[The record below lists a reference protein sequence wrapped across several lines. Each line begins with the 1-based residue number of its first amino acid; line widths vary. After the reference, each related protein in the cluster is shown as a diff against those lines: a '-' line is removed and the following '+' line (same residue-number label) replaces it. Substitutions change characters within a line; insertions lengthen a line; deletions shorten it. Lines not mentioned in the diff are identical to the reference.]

1 MTGKGTRGRSRHEIC
16 VNGLGSIGRG
26 HGGPIF
32 IDAPDGQ
39 PHPHP
44 GRTERVTKVRDDQQP
59 VKAHSVADHDRFS
72 ILAVDDDDDLR
83 GVIARRFL
91 RRGHDIEQTASP
103 VEALRRAEQKHFDVA
118 ILDIALPEM
127 DGVQLLERLR
137 QVDPETQVIMLTA
150 QGTVE
155 TAIRAMKLG
164 AYDYLIKPCELAELE
179 LQAERAYEKA
189 RLARENRTLKAVL
202 RRTEPPG
209 EIIGTTPVIRRV
221 LSLIDKV
228 APTDSSVLI
237 QGESGTG
244 KELVARALHRGSPR
258 ADKPMVVINCAAL
271 QESLLENE
279 LFGHEKGAFTS
290 AVTAKPGLF
299 ELADG
304 GTLFIDEIG
313 EMAPPLQAKL
323 LRALEDRRIRRV
335 GSTREIR
342 TDVRFLAATNKD
354 LAQEVAAS
362 RFRDDLYYRLNV
374 ITITT
379 PPLRERIED
388 IPLLVRHFLTLDPRR
403 PAAHRAGGPG
413 APRAPPLARQRPR
426 AGQRDRAGQDPRR
439 GAEHRGGRSAGRAPP
454 AAPLRAAVP
463 GRPPGVVKRDEP
475 GGPGAPAHPPGDGGG
490 RGEQG
495 PGGPSPGHQ
504 PPPAVPPPG
513 KARARRPRDGL
524 STPLRPEDNRGA
536 HASRSCREWGG
547 IGPSHSREQ
556 AEPSSHWEQVPR
568 SGGWGQSPRAGT
580 SAGAETTYTG
590 PSAGRAM

>member
-1 MTGKGTRGRSRHEIC
+1 M
-16 VNGLGSIGRG
+16 
-26 HGGPIF
+26 
-32 IDAPDGQ
+32 
-39 PHPHP
+39 
-44 GRTERVTKVRDDQQP
+44 
-59 VKAHSVADHDRFS
+59 ADHDRFS

-91 RRGHDIEQTASP
+91 RRGHNIEQTASP
-103 VEALRRAEQKHFDVA
+103 VEAIRRAERKHFDVA
-118 ILDIALPEM
+118 ILDIVLPEM

-137 QVDPETQVIMLTA
+137 QVDPDMQVIMLTA

-179 LQAERAYEKA
+179 LQAERAHEKA

-202 RRTEPPG
+202 RRSEPLG
-209 EIIGTTPVIRRV
+209 EIVGATPVIRRV
-221 LSLIDKV
+221 LCLIAKV

-258 ADKPMVVINCAAL
+258 ADQPMVVINCAAL
-271 QESLLENE
+271 HESLLESE

-323 LRALEDRRIRRV
+323 LRALEDKRIRRV
-335 GSTREIR
+335 GSTREIQ
-342 TDVRFLAATNKD
+342 TNIRFVAATNKN

-374 ITITT
+374 ITITM

-388 IPLLVRHFLTLDPRR
+388 IPLLVQHFLNLNSCGPRHIEPEALER
-403 PAAHRAGGPG
+403 FVHHRWPGNVRELANVIERAKILAEGPSITADDLPEELRWPCPSEMSLEAVDRQQILRAMEAAGGNKVQ
-413 APRAPPLARQRPR
+413 AARAL
-426 AGQRDRAGQDPRR
+426 GISRR
-439 GAEHRGGRSAGRAPP
+439 RLYRLLEKHG
-454 AAPLRAAVP
+454 L
-463 GRPPGVVKRDEP
+463 
-475 GGPGAPAHPPGDGGG
+475 GGPATA
-490 RGEQG
+490 
-495 PGGPSPGHQ
+495 
-504 PPPAVPPPG
+504 
-513 KARARRPRDGL
+513 
-524 STPLRPEDNRGA
+524 
-536 HASRSCREWGG
+536 
-547 IGPSHSREQ
+547 
-556 AEPSSHWEQVPR
+556 
-568 SGGWGQSPRAGT
+568 
-580 SAGAETTYTG
+580 
-590 PSAGRAM
+590 

>member
-1 MTGKGTRGRSRHEIC
+1 MAAALPAVSASTVIELREELIRFVTVESSKRDRLAARDDRGAGILLRKLKLE
-16 VNGLGSIGRG
+16 
-26 HGGPIF
+26 
-32 IDAPDGQ
+32 DGQ
-39 PHPHP
+39 SKS
-44 GRTERVTKVRDDQQP
+44 GFTAVLSLAISQQHYI
-59 VKAHSVADHDRFS
+59 AHS
-72 ILAVDDDDDLR
+72 
-83 GVIARRFL
+83 
-91 RRGHDIEQTASP
+91 
-103 VEALRRAEQKHFDVA
+103 A
-118 ILDIALPEM
+118 ILNSTSKVYSTLTLPHHNPYRSHKPSF
-127 DGVQLLERLR
+127 LTSLR
-137 QVDPETQVIMLTA
+137 
-150 QGTVE
+150 
-155 TAIRAMKLG
+155 
-164 AYDYLIKPCELAELE
+164 YLIKPCELAQLE

-189 RLARENRTLKAVL
+189 RLARENQTLKAVL

-221 LSLIDKV
+221 LCLIDKV

-290 AVTAKPGLF
+290 AVTAKQGLF

-374 ITITT
+374 ITIAT

-388 IPLLVRHFLTLDPRR
+388 IPLLVRHFLTLDPCGPRHIEPEALELLVHHRWPGNVRELANVIERAKILAEGPSIAVGDLPDELRR
-403 PAAHRAGGPG
+403 P
-413 APRAPPLARQRPR
+413 PLSELPCPA
-426 AGQRDRAGQDPRR
+426 
-439 GAEHRGGRSAGRAPP
+439 APP
-454 AAPLRAAVP
+454 ASSSGMSLGALERQHILQAMEAAGGNKVRAARAL
-463 GRPPGVVKRDEP
+463 GISRRRLYRLLEKQGLD
-475 GGPGAPAHPPGDGGG
+475 GPATA
-490 RGEQG
+490 
-495 PGGPSPGHQ
+495 
-504 PPPAVPPPG
+504 
-513 KARARRPRDGL
+513 
-524 STPLRPEDNRGA
+524 
-536 HASRSCREWGG
+536 
-547 IGPSHSREQ
+547 
-556 AEPSSHWEQVPR
+556 
-568 SGGWGQSPRAGT
+568 
-580 SAGAETTYTG
+580 
-590 PSAGRAM
+590 